1 MSHSKPRTVSRV
13 LLVLGAL
20 AVAVPDAHADVFVIN
35 RVEVDDAAGEVEIN
49 GLGFGADEPVVTL
62 EGVPMTV
69 LSHNDTQVVTTL
81 PAGTV
86 PGTYLLRMS
95 QANPSGPFGGRVHTD
110 FHVTVGEEGPQ
121 GPQGVPGPVGP
132 QGVPGPTGATGP
144 AGPIGPQGPAGPNGL
159 PDTGC
164 PGPRVRGVC
173 LLSWNNLPF
182 APFLSAAVTCA
193 NQGGD
198 ICTDSQSYQLS
209 VGFWQN
215 IFTVESVMQNPHWT
229 ASFADNDANAWTA
242 SSGGTGDDHAPNT
255 FYGFGCCGGVTPANP
270 RVPGTMVNGVLVSY
284 VHNVQDTFFSGAAGV
299 CAALNS
305 DICSDSQT
313 LLLRDAGTL
322 NVPAWTNSHSDND
335 GNQYF
340 EIVGNGPDDT
350 HPSNAFGFACC
361 PSRRPLDLSCPVTRI
376 NGVCAPVVHNTA
388 DANFRMAAT
397 ACAQAGADIC
407 STAQLNVIRNAGLLT
422 VPTWSN
428 SHSDNDS
435 LQATSALGAMPDNPS
450 LLQPFGYACCIK

>member
-1 MSHSKPRTVSRV
+1 MNQSAARSVTRV

-20 AVAVPDAHADVFVIN
+20 AVAAPDARADMFVIN
-35 RVEVDDAAGEVEIN
+35 RVEVDDAAGQVEIN

-86 PGTYLLRMS
+86 PGTYLLRML
-95 QANPSGPFGGRVHTD
+95 QANPNGPFGGRVHTD

-173 LLSWNNLPF
+173 LLSFNNQP
-182 APFLSAAVTCA
+182 ATPFLAAAASCA
-193 NQGGD
+193 AQGGD
-198 ICTDSQSYQLS
+198 LCTDSESFQLT
-209 VGFWQN
+209 VGSWQN
-215 IFTVESVMQNPHWT
+215 IYLVESVMQGPHWT
-229 ASFADNDANAWTA
+229 ASFADNDASSWNAA
-242 SSGGTGDDHAPNT
+242 NGGTGDDHNINQG
-255 FYGFGCCGGVTPANP
+255 YGYACCGGTTPANP
-270 RVPGTMVNGVLVSY
+270 RVPGTTVNGVRVSY
-284 VHNVQDTFFSGAAGV
+284 VHNVQDTYFSGAAGV
-299 CAALNS
+299 CAALNA
-305 DICSDSQT
+305 DVCSDSQA
-313 LLLRDAGTL
+313 LLLRDAGVLTDA
-322 NVPAWTNSHSDND
+322 AWTNSHSDND

-340 EIVGNGPDDT
+340 EINGGMPDNT
-350 HPSNAFGFACC
+350 NPANTGAFACC
-361 PSRRPLDLSCPVTRI
+361 PSRRPADLSCPVTRI

-388 DANFRMAAT
+388 DATFRAAAT

-407 STAQLNVIRNAGLLT
+407 STAQLGVLRTAGVLT
-422 VPTWSN
+422 VGTWSN
-428 SHSDNDS
+428 SHSDNDA
-435 LQATSALGAMPDNPS
+435 ATASGALGNMPDNPN
-450 LLQPFGYACCIK
+450 LNQPAGYACCIR